1 MKHLFRALI
10 IISMKILMVCLG
22 NICRSPL
29 AEGIL
34 LEKIKERNLSWEVDS
49 AGTSGWHQGELP
61 DTRSIAVA
69 KAHGIELTYQRSRQ
83 FKMVDFEEFD
93 LILAMDSSNYSNIAR
108 LATTERQKDKVKLIL
123 NYTLPLMKIEQYL
136 TLIMKADLKK
146 SIKCWILL
154 AKKSLNYIFKN
165 KNIYRFILR
174 PVRLLYFMSF
184 KNIFS
189 LNI

>member
-49 AGTSGWHQGELP
+49 AGTSGWHQGELL

-69 KAHGIELTYQRSRQ
+69 KAHGIDLTYQRSRQ

-123 NYTLPLMKIEQYL
+123 NYTYPNENRAVPDPYYEGGFEKIYQMLDTACEKIIEL
-136 TLIMKADLKK
+136 HI
-146 SIKCWILL
+146 
-154 AKKSLNYIFKN
+154 
-165 KNIYRFILR
+165 
-174 PVRLLYFMSF
+174 
-184 KNIFS
+184 
-189 LNI
+189 